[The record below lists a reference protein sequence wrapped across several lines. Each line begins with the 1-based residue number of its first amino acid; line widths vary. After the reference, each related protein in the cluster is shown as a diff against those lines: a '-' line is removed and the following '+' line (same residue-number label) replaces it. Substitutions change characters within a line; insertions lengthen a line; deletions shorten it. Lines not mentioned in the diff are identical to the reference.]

1 MANTNFVW
9 SDYGYQIAG
18 DKSSNPRYNPLID
31 IWGANHMKR
40 ILIAALA
47 VIAST
52 SAMAADYYRAMP
64 DNMPLL
70 VLSRSN
76 DNMPLLAQAGPP
88 VPMPNI
94 TIQQPPAT
102 FDAPTPA
109 PVVTVTQPTPPK
121 ETVAFGDYA
130 GAIIEWM
137 VPILMP
143 LIAAALVDLYVKLR
157 ARLGLTTSDA
167 QRAKFQEI
175 VENGVAL
182 GAHDAQANL
191 SGKLTY
197 EVKNQVMASAVAYA
211 KEHGSDTLKAI
222 GVDPTS
228 PAAEEAIRARA
239 AKMLANLDAAATAVA
254 SGVPAS
260 PPSPLSPAT
269 PSAAAPKA

>member
-1 MANTNFVW
+1 
-9 SDYGYQIAG
+9 
-18 DKSSNPRYNPLID
+18 
-31 IWGANHMKR
+31 
-40 ILIAALA
+40 
-47 VIAST
+47 
-52 SAMAADYYRAMP
+52 
-64 DNMPLL
+64 
-70 VLSRSN
+70 
-76 DNMPLLAQAGPP
+76 
-88 VPMPNI
+88 
-94 TIQQPPAT
+94 
-102 FDAPTPA
+102 
-109 PVVTVTQPTPPK
+109 
-121 ETVAFGDYA
+121 VAFGDYA